1 MSAIP
6 VPEHNLGLDE
16 TLGEENMTG
25 RVEGKVCIV
34 TGGAMGLGEADCR
47 LLAREGGKVII
58 VDIADEAGEAL
69 AANIGA
75 EYYHMDVTAEA
86 PWIELIDYVVG
97 KYGKLNVLVNNAGIV
112 IPGNVETCT
121 EEEWRK
127 TKAVSEDATF
137 FGMKH
142 AIPAMRDSGELCS
155 IINMS
160 STAGIVGV
168 PYVFAY
174 AAAKGAVRLMSKAAA
189 VHCAQNGDNIR
200 VNSIHPGGILTPM
213 TTNIGPVVQA
223 ALDADERF
231 KPPITGTT
239 PGEPQDIGYMVLYLA
254 SDESKYTNG
263 AEMVVD
269 NTVTSMEGVVP

>member
-1 MSAIP
+1 MDRRGCASRGGI
-6 VPEHNLGLDE
+6 
-16 TLGEENMTG
+16 TEE
-25 RVEGKVCIV
+25 
-34 TGGAMGLGEADCR
+34 
-47 LLAREGGKVII
+47 
-58 VDIADEAGEAL
+58 
-69 AANIGA
+69 
-75 EYYHMDVTAEA
+75 
-86 PWIELIDYVVG
+86 
-97 KYGKLNVLVNNAGIV
+97 
-112 IPGNVETCT
+112 ETCT

>member
-1 MSAIP
+1 
-6 VPEHNLGLDE
+6 
-16 TLGEENMTG
+16 MTG

-34 TGGAMGLGEADCR
+34 TGGAMGLGEADSR

-58 VDIADEAGEAL
+58 VDIADDAGTKL
-69 AANIGA
+69 AEEIGG
-75 EYYHMDVTAEA
+75 EYYSMDVTQEA
-86 PWIELIDYVVG
+86 NWEKLIAHVVAT
-97 KYGKLNVLVNNAGIV
+97 YGKLNVLVNNAGIV

-127 TKAVSEDATF
+127 VKAVSEDATF

-142 AIPAMRDSGELCS
+142 AIPAMRESGELCS

-160 STAGIVGV
+160 STAGVVGV

-189 VHCAQNGDNIR
+189 VHCAQNGDKIR
-200 VNSIHPGGILTPM
+200 VNSVHPGGIITPM
-213 TTNIGPVVQA
+213 TMDIGAVVQA
-223 ALDADERF
+223 KLEEDERF
-231 KPPITGTT
+231 KPPVIGTA
-239 PGEPQDIGYMVLYLA
+239 PGEPNDIGYMVLYLA
-254 SDESKYTNG
+254 ADESKYTNG

-269 NTVTSMEGVVP
+269 NTVTSMEGIVP

>member
-1 MSAIP
+1 
-6 VPEHNLGLDE
+6 
-16 TLGEENMTG
+16 
-25 RVEGKVCIV
+25 
-34 TGGAMGLGEADCR
+34 
-47 LLAREGGKVII
+47 
-58 VDIADEAGEAL
+58 
-69 AANIGA
+69 
-75 EYYHMDVTAEA
+75 
-86 PWIELIDYVVG
+86 
-97 KYGKLNVLVNNAGIV
+97 
-112 IPGNVETCT
+112 
-121 EEEWRK
+121 
-127 TKAVSEDATF
+127 
-137 FGMKH
+137 
-142 AIPAMRDSGELCS
+142 
-155 IINMS
+155 
-160 STAGIVGV
+160 V

-189 VHCAQNGDNIR
+189 VHCAQNGDKIR
-200 VNSIHPGGILTPM
+200 VNSIHPGGIVTPM

>member
-1 MSAIP
+1 
-6 VPEHNLGLDE
+6 
-16 TLGEENMTG
+16 MTG

-34 TGGAMGLGEADCR
+34 TGGAMGLGGADST
-47 LLAREGGKVII
+47 LLAKEGGKVII
-58 VDIADEAGEAL
+58 VDIADEEGEAL
-69 AANIGA
+69 AAEIGA

-86 PWIELIDYVVG
+86 PWIELINYVVE

-112 IPGNVETCT
+112 IPGNIETCT

-127 TKAVSEDATF
+127 VKAVSEDATF

-142 AIPAMRDSGELCS
+142 AIPAMRASGEMCS

-189 VHCAQNGDNIR
+189 VHCAQNGDKIR
-200 VNSIHPGGILTPM
+200 VNSVHPGGIVTPM
-213 TTNIGPVVQA
+213 TTTIGPVVQEKLA
-223 ALDADERF
+223 SDPLF
-231 KPPITGTT
+231 KPPVIGTT
-239 PGEPQDIGYMVLYLA
+239 PGEPNDIGYMVLYLA

-269 NTVTSMEGVVP
+269 NTVTSMEGIVP

>member
-1 MSAIP
+1 
-6 VPEHNLGLDE
+6 
-16 TLGEENMTG
+16 MTG

-34 TGGAMGLGEADCR
+34 TGGAMGLGEADSR
-47 LLAREGGKVII
+47 LLAQEGGKVVI

-69 AANIGA
+69 AADIGG

-86 PWIELIDYVVG
+86 PWIELIGHVVE

-112 IPGNVETCT
+112 LPGNVETCT

-127 TKAVSEDATF
+127 VKAVSEDATF

-142 AIPAMRDSGELCS
+142 AIPAMRASGEGCS

-160 STAGIVGV
+160 SIAGIVGV
-168 PYVFAY
+168 PYVFSY

-189 VHCAQNGDNIR
+189 VHCAQNGDTIR
-200 VNSIHPGGILTPM
+200 VNSVHPGGIVTPM
-213 TTNIGPVVQA
+213 TQNIGPVVQEA
-223 ALDADERF
+223 MAADERY
-231 KPPITGTT
+231 KAPVSGTT
-239 PGEPQDIGYMVLYLA
+239 PGEPNDIGYMVLYLA

-269 NTVTSMEGVVP
+269 NTVSSMEGVVP